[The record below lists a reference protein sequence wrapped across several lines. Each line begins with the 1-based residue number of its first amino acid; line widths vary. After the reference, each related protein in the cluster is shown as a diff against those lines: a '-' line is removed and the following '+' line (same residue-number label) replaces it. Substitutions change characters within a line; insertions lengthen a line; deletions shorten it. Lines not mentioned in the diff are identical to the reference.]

1 MLASAATASARAGP
15 HRTAAS
21 TGYRSSL
28 RASSSALIAEIS
40 ASSCSI
46 SSPLRRYWRTT
57 PARDAGT
64 YLSRPRAAVFGAKK
78 AYGPCGSPRAH
89 RQPALPH
96 RRVCSVSEPDSTCS
110 APPSR
115 AARTRRRDSSRRVGM
130 PARPVSSG
138 FFCSFII
145 KEYAAARHDDQR
157 PCSTRVAAPSAASP
171 SADSRPAPDGS
182 PRSVHDSGSVICP
195 LNPPAQTNTMPA
207 PRRLAYKISSRCPFS
222 GWNGWVTMTKPKGSL
237 DNAALCR
244 LRGHAE
250 QTHAFP
256 MIFRYLHAPHRPR
269 EIAPRAHPVPQ
280 LVQIVLQL
288 LLKQADADRVHARRP
303 VVGPDLLPRL
313 HDEALID
320 LKRLHL
326 RPGSLPRLLPL
337 RVGLR
342 MTLVCTAPSLRPH
355 YRTFT
360 ATTGRPA
367 PVPRLGTLPLTVRA
381 ACGPPSRGQQGTFA
395 LAPWPSLSGRQ
406 VLLFRASARDELTP
420 PLHRA
425 PPGRHAGRPLA
436 EGTHTR
442 AFVPGIRRSGVP
454 L

>member
-1 MLASAATASARAGP
+1 MGTAPGTAPRTIPVAVP
-15 HRTAAS
+15 VEDRLQFLLQQHR
-21 TGYRSSL
+21 RRSL
-28 RASSSALIAEIS
+28 RH
-40 ASSCSI
+40 
-46 SSPLRRYWRTT
+46 PV
-57 PARDAGT
+57 AR
-64 YLSRPRAAVFGAKK
+64 
-78 AYGPCGSPRAH
+78 
-89 RQPALPH
+89 
-96 RRVCSVSEPDSTCS
+96 
-110 APPSR
+110 
-115 AARTRRRDSSRRVGM
+115 
-130 PARPVSSG
+130 
-138 FFCSFII
+138 I
-145 KEYAAARHDDQR
+145 
-157 PCSTRVAAPSAASP
+157 
-171 SADSRPAPDGS
+171 
-182 PRSVHDSGSVICP
+182 
-195 LNPPAQTNTMPA
+195 
-207 PRRLAYKISSRCPFS
+207 
-222 GWNGWVTMTKPKGSL
+222 
-237 DNAALCR
+237 
-244 LRGHAE
+244 GHAG

-442 AFVPGIRRSGVP
+442 AFVPGIRRSPGFDAIVP
-454 L
+454 PIDASAVVHARSSSRRTPDPLTAGLFPQRSPPRLLTGAACGGLGSPPARRTRRTYLHHWHSTVRAGDLLHRLTPLSGRTTDRRVSEAVYVYAAPDQDVCGEDM